1 MYVLVI
7 LTVFFWLLTFY
18 AVTLQILYNTPTSQP
33 IINIKNKLR
42 RMKKNTL
49 TTILLSVAR
58 TATAQ
63 SVLPYQNPNL
73 SPEQRAADLIG
84 RLTVEEKAKL
94 MMDQSEAI
102 ERLKIPCFQWWNEAL
117 HGVGRNGFT
126 TVFPITMGMAASW
139 DDVLLYRCFDAVSDE
154 ARIKNTQAKRKNEM
168 NRYQC
173 LSFWTPN
180 INIFRDPRWGRGQ
193 ETYGEDPYL
202 TSRMGLAVVNGLQGP
217 RNTKHK
223 KLLACAK
230 HYAVH
235 SGPEWNRHTFN
246 IENLPE
252 RDLWETYLPAFKTIV
267 QKGDVAEV
275 MCAYQRIDGDP
286 CCGNTRY
293 LQRILRDAWGFKGL
307 VVSDCGAI
315 RDFYQKD
322 CHAVSE
328 TPVIATGK
336 AIMSGTDLECGSVYK
351 NIPQAIANGELTM
364 EKIDE
369 SLMRLLTARIRL
381 GDFDDDNTVEWT
393 SIPEDRLC
401 SKQHNQLA
409 YEMAQKSMV
418 LLQNRDN
425 LLPLRK
431 KGMKVVVMGPNAKDS
446 MMQWGN
452 YSGYPLHTVTI
463 LEGIENKLKG
473 LGTVTYVDGCG
484 HVDNTV
490 RESRFTA
497 LTTPQGKSGMEAT
510 YWNNTKMD
518 GKANAKATYTSPI
531 NLNNGGNTAFA
542 PGVELDNFS
551 ACYKGV
557 FRPEKAETVT
567 FELEAD
573 DGYRIIINGDT
584 LRNRFG
590 QAHGVQKWTKAYN
603 VKPGEKYDI
612 QIDYVQIFGMAH
624 MKFDVFT
631 NKRKTTPE
639 ILQEIADADCVI
651 FAGGISPRLEG
662 EEMKVDAYGFK
673 GGDRT
678 DIQLPQ
684 CQRDLVGAIRQ
695 AGKRLVFVNCSGSA
709 IALVPEAEACD
720 AILQAWYPGERG
732 GDAVA
737 DVIFGDYNPSGKLPV
752 TFYRTVDD
760 LPDFLDYTMRNRTY
774 RYFTGKPLWQFGF
787 GLSYTTFAFGTPEY
801 KDGKVLVSVT
811 NKGKRDGDEIV
822 QGYLRHAGDAE
833 GPLKTLRGFKR
844 VSIKAGETKQV
855 EIDMPRESF
864 ETWDNTTNTMR
875 VVGGE
880 YHLMVGNSSSDTDLK
895 LIKVNI

>member
-1 MYVLVI
+1 
-7 LTVFFWLLTFY
+7 
-18 AVTLQILYNTPTSQP
+18 
-33 IINIKNKLR
+33 
-42 RMKKNTL
+42 MKKNTL
-49 TTILLSVAR
+49 TTILLSVAL

-139 DDVLLYRCFDAVSDE
+139 DDALLYRCFDAVSDE

-267 QKGDVAEV
+267 QKGGVAEV

-293 LQRILRDAWGFKGL
+293 LHRILRDEWGFKGL

-446 MMQWGN
+446 VMQWGN

-822 QGYLRHAGDAE
+822 QVYLRHAGDTE

-895 LIKVNI
+895 IIKVNI

>member
-1 MYVLVI
+1 
-7 LTVFFWLLTFY
+7 
-18 AVTLQILYNTPTSQP
+18 
-33 IINIKNKLR
+33 
-42 RMKKNTL
+42 MKKSTL
-49 TTILLSVAR
+49 ITFCVSVALS
-58 TATAQ
+58 ASAQ
-63 SVLPYQNPNL
+63 TYLPYQDSNL
-73 SPEQRAADLIG
+73 SPEQRASDLVS
-84 RLTVEEKAKL
+84 RLKLEEKTKL
-94 MMDQSEAI
+94 MMDQSDAI
-102 ERLKIPCFQWWNEAL
+102 ERLGIPRFQWWNEAL
-117 HGVGRNGFT
+117 HGVGRNGYT

-139 DDVLLYRCFDAVSDE
+139 DDELLYKCFDAVSDE
-154 ARIKNTQAKRKNEM
+154 ARIKNTQAKEKKEM

-193 ETYGEDPYL
+193 ETYGEDPFL

-217 RNTKHK
+217 RHTKYK

-230 HYAVH
+230 HFAVH

-252 RDLWETYLPAFKTIV
+252 RDLWETYLPAFKTLV
-267 QKGDVAEV
+267 QEGDVAEV

-293 LQRILRDAWGFKGL
+293 LQRILRDEWGFKGI

-315 RDFYQKD
+315 SDFYKKD

-328 TPVIATGK
+328 TPSVAAGK
-336 AIMSGTDLECGSVYK
+336 AILSGTDLECGSVYK
-351 NIPQAIANGELTM
+351 NIPQALANGEVTM
-364 EKIDE
+364 EAIDT
-369 SLMRLLTARIRL
+369 SLKRLIAARIRL
-381 GDFDDDNTVEWT
+381 GDLDDDKAVPWT
-393 SIPEDRLC
+393 SIPQDRLC
-401 SKQHNQLA
+401 SPKHNNLA
-409 YEMAQKSMV
+409 YEMAQKSIV
-418 LLQNRDN
+418 LLQNRN
-425 LLPLRK
+425 NMLPLAK
-431 KGMKVVVMGPNAKDS
+431 QGLKVVVMGPNAKDS
-446 MMQWGN
+446 VMQWGN

-463 LEGIENKLKG
+463 AEGIEKKLKG
-473 LGTVTYVDGCG
+473 MGTVKFVDGCG
-484 HVDNTV
+484 HVSNTV

-497 LTTPQGKSGMEAT
+497 LTTPEGKSGMEAT
-510 YWNNTKMD
+510 YWNNIKMS
-518 GKANAKATYTSPI
+518 GKASAKASYTSPI

-557 FRPEKAETVT
+557 FRPEREETVT

-584 LRNRFG
+584 LRNRFK
-590 QAHGVQKWTKAYN
+590 QAHGVQKWTKAYD

-624 MKFDVFT
+624 MKFDVFA
-631 NKRKTTPE
+631 NKEKTTGD
-639 ILQEIADADCVI
+639 ILSEIADADCVV

-684 CQRDLVGAIRQ
+684 CQRDLVKAISE

-709 IALVPEAEACD
+709 IALVPETETCD

-737 DVIFGDYNPSGKLPV
+737 DVIFGDYNPSGKLPI
-752 TFYRTVDD
+752 TFYRSVDD
-760 LPDFLDYTMRNRTY
+760 LPDFLDYTMQNRTY

-787 GLSYTTFAFGTPEY
+787 GLSYTTFAFGTPSY
-801 KDGKVLVSVT
+801 KDGKIYVNVT
-811 NKGKRDGDEIV
+811 NKGKHDGDEIV
-822 QGYLRHAGDAE
+822 QVYLRHADDTN
-833 GPLKTLRGFKR
+833 GPQKTLRGFKR
-844 VSIKAGETKQV
+844 VCIKAGETKQV
-855 EIDMPRESF
+855 EIDMPRERF
-864 ETWDNTTNTMR
+864 ETWDNATNTMR
-875 VVGGE
+875 VLGGE
-880 YHLMVGNSSSDTDLK
+880 YHLMVGNSSSDADLK

>member
-1 MYVLVI
+1 
-7 LTVFFWLLTFY
+7 
-18 AVTLQILYNTPTSQP
+18 
-33 IINIKNKLR
+33 
-42 RMKKNTL
+42 MKKITL
-49 TTILLSVAR
+49 TTILLSVAL

-139 DDVLLYRCFDAVSDE
+139 DDALLYRCFDAVSDE

-217 RNTKHK
+217 RDTKYK

-293 LQRILRDAWGFKGL
+293 LQRILRDEWGFKGL

-431 KGMKVVVMGPNAKDS
+431 KGIKVVVMGPNAKDS
-446 MMQWGN
+446 VMQWGN

-822 QGYLRHAGDAE
+822 QVYLRHAGDTE

-855 EIDMPRESF
+855 EVDMPRESF

>member
-1 MYVLVI
+1 
-7 LTVFFWLLTFY
+7 
-18 AVTLQILYNTPTSQP
+18 
-33 IINIKNKLR
+33 
-42 RMKKNTL
+42 MKKITL
-49 TTILLSVAR
+49 TTILLSVAL

-139 DDVLLYRCFDAVSDE
+139 DDALLYRCFDAVSDE

-286 CCGNTRY
+286 CCGNARY
-293 LQRILRDAWGFKGL
+293 LQRILRDEWGFKGL

-328 TPVIATGK
+328 TPVIAAGK

-446 MMQWGN
+446 VMQWGN

-822 QGYLRHAGDAE
+822 QVYLRHAGDTE

-880 YHLMVGNSSSDTDLK
+880 YHLMIGNSSSDTDLK

>member
-1 MYVLVI
+1 
-7 LTVFFWLLTFY
+7 
-18 AVTLQILYNTPTSQP
+18 
-33 IINIKNKLR
+33 
-42 RMKKNTL
+42 MKKITL
-49 TTILLSVAR
+49 TTILLSVAL

-217 RNTKHK
+217 RNPKHK

-293 LQRILRDAWGFKGL
+293 LQRILRDEWGFKGL

-446 MMQWGN
+446 VMQWGN

-510 YWNNTKMD
+510 YWNNTKMN

-822 QGYLRHAGDAE
+822 QVYLRHAGDTE

-875 VVGGE
+875 VIGGE

>member
-1 MYVLVI
+1 
-7 LTVFFWLLTFY
+7 
-18 AVTLQILYNTPTSQP
+18 
-33 IINIKNKLR
+33 
-42 RMKKNTL
+42 MKKNTL
-49 TTILLSVAR
+49 TTILLSVAL

-139 DDVLLYRCFDAVSDE
+139 DDALLYRCFDAVSDE

-293 LQRILRDAWGFKGL
+293 LQRILRDEWGFKGL

-328 TPVIATGK
+328 TPVIAAGK

-351 NIPQAIANGELTM
+351 NIPQAIANGEVTM

-425 LLPLRK
+425 LLPLKK

-446 MMQWGN
+446 VMQWGN

-531 NLNNGGNTAFA
+531 NLNNGGNTAFE

-822 QGYLRHAGDAE
+822 QVYLRHAGDTE

-844 VSIKAGETKQV
+844 VSIKAGETEQV

-875 VVGGE
+875 VIGGE

>member
-1 MYVLVI
+1 
-7 LTVFFWLLTFY
+7 
-18 AVTLQILYNTPTSQP
+18 
-33 IINIKNKLR
+33 
-42 RMKKNTL
+42 MKKFTL
-49 TTILLSVAR
+49 TTILLSVAL

-293 LQRILRDAWGFKGL
+293 LQRILRDEWGFKGL

-446 MMQWGN
+446 VMQWGN

-684 CQRDLVGAIRQ
+684 CQRDLVGAIRH

-822 QGYLRHAGDAE
+822 QVYLRHAGDTE

>member
-1 MYVLVI
+1 
-7 LTVFFWLLTFY
+7 
-18 AVTLQILYNTPTSQP
+18 
-33 IINIKNKLR
+33 
-42 RMKKNTL
+42 MKKNTL
-49 TTILLSVAR
+49 TTILLSVAL

-217 RNTKHK
+217 RDTKHK

-286 CCGNTRY
+286 CCGNARY
-293 LQRILRDAWGFKGL
+293 LQRILRDEWGFKGL

-328 TPVIATGK
+328 TPVIAAGK

-446 MMQWGN
+446 VMQWGN

-822 QGYLRHAGDAE
+822 QVYLRHAGDTE

-875 VVGGE
+875 VIGGE